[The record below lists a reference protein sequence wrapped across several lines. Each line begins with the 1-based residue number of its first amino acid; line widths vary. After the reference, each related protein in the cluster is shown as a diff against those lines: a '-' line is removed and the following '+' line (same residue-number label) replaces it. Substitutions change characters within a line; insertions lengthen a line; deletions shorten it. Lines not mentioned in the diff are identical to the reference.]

1 MKVCLR
7 LSIGCLASFF
17 LASTCV
23 LDASSSKKT
32 NTEHLQ
38 KASGEAEKSGV
49 KSTLTKAQHNVKK
62 TFSELNDKLS
72 GLFKKKSKVEEEAVE
87 DEDALPATALDTPW
101 GKLARHLTLIAST
114 PSSEMHEDYPHYLSV
129 AEASCIAG
137 EVPNL
142 PHGVGEAIKKGLPI
156 WEWPLS
162 DEVDQ
167 TMVDLAW
174 PADVSEDDKDAAVI
188 RIWAR
193 FLGIEEVL
201 DLPKDPLFKEQG
213 YKAVELLKDLT
224 HTISGNKKL
233 ERLHKMDKSVD
244 GGLGRVMERI
254 ANWGLAIQDKDGTFN
269 DYIDRRGDE
278 WIIRLIAQLRKA
290 PATPESK
297 AQQTTWITEALSSA
311 IMDGHGAGFQHM
323 FELLPSDFQALCANI
338 QIGDLK
344 RPLLVAGYELLG
356 KASPEMAERF
366 RATYSKFLPL
376 AEHVATLVKG
386 LAASIGKIAWGAIM
400 KAITEKTKQPQT
412 AQ

>member
-1 MKVCLR
+1 M
-7 LSIGCLASFF
+7 
-17 LASTCV
+17 
-23 LDASSSKKT
+23 
-32 NTEHLQ
+32 
-38 KASGEAEKSGV
+38 
-49 KSTLTKAQHNVKK
+49 KK
-62 TFSELNDKLS
+62 TFSDLSDKLS
-72 GLFKKKSKVEEEAVE
+72 GLFKTKSKVDEEAVE
-87 DEDALPATALDTPW
+87 DTLPATSLDTPW
-101 GKLARHLTLIAST
+101 GKLAMHLTFIAST
-114 PSSEMHEDYPHYLSV
+114 PASEMHEDYPHYLSV
-129 AEASCIAG
+129 SEASCIAG
-137 EVPNL
+137 ELPNL

-162 DEVDQ
+162 DEIEQ
-167 TMVDLAW
+167 TMVDLAL
-174 PADVSEDDKDAAVI
+174 PADVAGEDKEAAVI

-201 DLPKDPLFKEQG
+201 DLPKEQLFKEQG

-254 ANWGLAIQDKDGTFN
+254 ANWGLAIQDKEGTFN

-278 WIIRLIAQLRKA
+278 WVNRLIAQLRKA

-297 AQQTTWITEALSSA
+297 AKQTTWITEALSSA

-356 KASPEMAERF
+356 KASPEMAATF
-366 RATYSKFLPL
+366 RATYSKFLPV
-376 AEHVATLVKG
+376 AEHVGPLVKG

-400 KAITEKTKQPQT
+400 KAITEKTKQPQET
-412 AQ
+412 AA